1 MKDGHRDEYERKESS
16 CNPFAVSR
24 VGAPVVG
31 GGGNRDLYG
40 CYGIYRRASG
50 CSVVPDLLGISIS
63 NWTLL
68 RLRPILGFVRL
79 KNMPTKSRIFPAV
92 IASFFLGSAL
102 LAGTA
107 KAEVVS
113 HSKNL
118 IIEQPANLPELAQRP
133 GIAFYLYTE
142 SGDGDAFLYVE
153 QHNGQRL
160 VVFDVTDPAHI
171 KMVRSVNLAVPEPF
185 KFAEPVGASAI
196 LVRFDNNRGVAVLD
210 LHKAKAPVL
219 RTVSG
224 LQYSGHAEPL
234 GESTFMVTN
243 NPPMDLTSASR
254 DYQIVDASNATDP
267 VVLYSANL
275 VPRSITR
282 DETGTTFL
290 LGQNGLTVIRRPRVE
305 QEYQAEQVRERG
317 N

>member
-1 MKDGHRDEYERKESS
+1 M
-16 CNPFAVSR
+16 
-24 VGAPVVG
+24 
-31 GGGNRDLYG
+31 L
-40 CYGIYRRASG
+40 
-50 CSVVPDLLGISIS
+50 
-63 NWTLL
+63 
-68 RLRPILGFVRL
+68 
-79 KNMPTKSRIFPAV
+79 TKSRIFPAV
-92 IASFFLGSAL
+92 IASFLLGSAL
-102 LAGTA
+102 LAGKA

-133 GIAFYLYTE
+133 GIAFHLYTE
-142 SGDGDAFLYVE
+142 SGDGSAYLYVE

-160 VVFDVTDPAHI
+160 VVFDVTDPAHV
-171 KMVRSVNLAVPEPF
+171 KTVRSVSLAVPAPF
-185 KFAEPVGASAI
+185 EFAEPVGTSAI

-224 LQYSGHAEPL
+224 PQYSGHAEPL

-243 NPPMDLTSASR
+243 NPPMDLAKVSR
-254 DYQIVDASNATDP
+254 DYQIVDASSAANP
-267 VVLYSANL
+267 VVLHCANL
-275 VPRSITR
+275 VTRTITR

-305 QEYQAEQVRERG
+305 QEYQAEQTRERG